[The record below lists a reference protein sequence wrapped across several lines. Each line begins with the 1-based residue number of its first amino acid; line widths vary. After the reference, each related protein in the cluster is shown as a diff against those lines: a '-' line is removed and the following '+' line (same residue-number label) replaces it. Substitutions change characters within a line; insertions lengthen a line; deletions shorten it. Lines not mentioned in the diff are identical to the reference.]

1 MSILQLV
8 AKCTP
13 TEWQVPLEL
22 SPLPDQGSDRGLWV
36 DESHKIVPYV
46 ESYKVVP
53 SKVSQNRTGLG
64 TKSAESDS
72 CQCVTGI

>member
-22 SPLPDQGSDRGLWV
+22 SPLPRQGSDKGLWV
-36 DESHKIVPYV
+36 DPVAFINVL
-46 ESYKVVP
+46 
-53 SKVSQNRTGLG
+53 NG
-64 TKSAESDS
+64 
-72 CQCVTGI
+72 